1 MARASPLNGWRIDHG
16 MASAVLSSSVSLSYE
31 FPVVRRLNEPVLFM
45 RFYCV
50 HRKSLD
56 STRSIFSHSSFD
68 TNVRTWWY
76 LPMFSVVICQVR
88 HPKTG
93 LESDMIE
100 RFFLS
105 SSSFRRMFSIFLLN
119 VVSDMAYRF
128 SNFFLLFDI
137 FLCKHSSLRVVYVF
151 VFFFV
156 RDIFKCV
163 GRACVTGIDGNK
175 WKIRYKQDPNSF
187 DSRIQSAWR
196 RSSNECFIGYW
207 TGNEV

>member
-1 MARASPLNGWRIDHG
+1 MARTSPLNGWRIDHG

-151 VFFFV
+151 VFFLFATFSSVWGV
-156 RDIFKCV
+156 RAL
-163 GRACVTGIDGNK
+163 RALMGTSEKFGT
-175 WKIRYKQDPNSF
+175 
-187 DSRIQSAWR
+187 SRIRIASIREYSPHGGVR
-196 RSSNECFIGYW
+196 RTN
-207 TGNEV
+207 VL